1 MKRAQRHMKIKE
13 MAKKTRVATTTS
25 EEDAKTDTG
34 KGDCSI
40 RIITVANH
48 AHYCNPSYTNT

>member
-13 MAKKTRVATTTS
+13 MAKKAKVATSS

-34 KGDCSI
+34 MV
-40 RIITVANH
+40 TVLLG
-48 AHYCNPSYTNT
+48 Y